1 MDGAVGRMA
10 SALLRGARPGGFVYD
25 PPGSAFKDILQDI
38 GLVLSKKSPSALE
51 RRLVSWSRSTRAP
64 WHERWQLAGS
74 KDEHADADQPR
85 LPSPRL
91 YACTRTRR
99 THSGTREFCH
109 RLRLARGAWIRL
121 NAHRWCQQ
129 LERATVPAH
138 ADRAMECAWSTRAE
152 LLEPCEDEP

>member
-1 MDGAVGRMA
+1 MEPFQ
-10 SALLRGARPGGFVYD
+10 LP
-25 PPGSAFKDILQDI
+25 
-38 GLVLSKKSPSALE
+38 LVQHGMS
-51 RRLVSWSRSTRAP
+51 
-64 WHERWQLAGS
+64 AGS

-99 THSGTREFCH
+99 THRGTREFCH

-138 ADRAMECAWSTRAE
+138 ADRAMECAWPTRAE